1 LRYLVSFLILL
12 AIDLV
17 VKYVLNISNI
27 ESITL
32 IPLFLDFYLTKN
44 TGIALSLFSSSGSF
58 TQIFLTITIFVA
70 LMFLL
75 YTFYT
80 TKDKM
85 QKIGLTLVLSG
96 GFGNFLERLFFG
108 SVTDYLHLRIGTNSL
123 FVFNLADFF
132 ITLGAIIIILVWLRD
147 GKSI

>member
-1 LRYLVSFLILL
+1 MRYLISFLILL
-12 AIDLV
+12 AFDLV
-17 VKYVLNISNI
+17 VKYVLNTSNI

-44 TGIALSLFSSSGSF
+44 TGIALSLFSSSGSL
-58 TQIFLTITIFVA
+58 TQIFLTITIFIA
-70 LMFLL
+70 LMFLV

-80 TKDKM
+80 TTDKM

>member
-1 LRYLVSFLILL
+1 MRYLVSFLILL

-17 VKYVLNISNI
+17 VKYVLNTSNI

-44 TGIALSLFSSSGSF
+44 TGIALSLFSSSGSL

-70 LMFLL
+70 LMFLV

-80 TKDKM
+80 TKDKI

-96 GFGNFLERLFFG
+96 GFGNFIERLFFG

>member
-17 VKYVLNISNI
+17 VKYVLNTSNI

-44 TGIALSLFSSSGSF
+44 TGIALSLFSSSGSL
-58 TQIFLTITIFVA
+58 TQIFLTLTIFVA
-70 LMFLL
+70 LMFLV

-108 SVTDYLHLRIGTNSL
+108 SVTDYLHLRIDTNSL

-132 ITLGAIIIILVWLRD
+132 ITLGATIIILVWLRD

>member
-1 LRYLVSFLILL
+1 MRYLVSFLILL

-17 VKYVLNISNI
+17 VKYVLNTSNI

-44 TGIALSLFSSSGSF
+44 TGIALSLFSSSGSL
-58 TQIFLTITIFVA
+58 TQIFLTITIFIA
-70 LMFLL
+70 LMFLV

>member
-1 LRYLVSFLILL
+1 MKYLVYFSIPLL
-12 AIDLV
+12 ADLV
-17 VKYVLNISNI
+17 IKYVLNTSSI

-44 TGIALSLFSSSGSF
+44 TGIALSLFSSSGGL
-58 TQIFLTITIFVA
+58 TQILLTITIFLA
-70 LMFLL
+70 LVFLA
-75 YTFYT
+75 YTFFT
-80 TKDKM
+80 THDGK
-85 QKIGLTLVLSG
+85 QKIALTLVLAG

-132 ITLGAIIIILVWLRD
+132 ITLGALIIIMVWFRD
-147 GKSI
+147 GKNI

>member
-1 LRYLVSFLILL
+1 LKYLVSFLILL
-12 AIDLV
+12 IFDLV
-17 VKYVLNISNI
+17 VKYVLNTSNI

-32 IPLFLDFYLTKN
+32 IPFFLDFYLTKN
-44 TGIALSLFSSSGSF
+44 TGIALSLFSSSGTF
-58 TQIFLTITIFVA
+58 TQIFLTITIFIA
-70 LMFLL
+70 LVFLV

-80 TKDKM
+80 TEDKM

-96 GFGNFLERLFFG
+96 GFGNFIERLFFG

>member
-1 LRYLVSFLILL
+1 MRYLVSFLILL
-12 AIDLV
+12 AFDLV
-17 VKYVLNISNI
+17 VKYVLNTSNI

-44 TGIALSLFSSSGSF
+44 TGIALSLFSSSGSL
-58 TQIFLTITIFVA
+58 TQIFLTITIFIA
-70 LMFLL
+70 LMFLV

-80 TKDKM
+80 ATDKM

>member
-1 LRYLVSFLILL
+1 MRYLVSFLILL
-12 AIDLV
+12 AFDLV
-17 VKYVLNISNI
+17 VKYVLNTSNI

-44 TGIALSLFSSSGSF
+44 TGIALSLFSSSGSL
-58 TQIFLTITIFVA
+58 TQNFLTITIFIA
-70 LMFLL
+70 LMFLV

-80 TKDKM
+80 TTDKM

>member
-1 LRYLVSFLILL
+1 MKYLVSFLILL
-12 AIDLV
+12 ITDLV
-17 VKYVLNISNI
+17 VKYALNTSNI

-44 TGIALSLFSSSGSF
+44 TGIALSLFSSSGTF
-58 TQIFLTITIFVA
+58 TQIFLTITIFIA
-70 LMFLL
+70 LMFLV
-75 YTFYT
+75 YTFFT
-80 TKDKM
+80 TVDKM
-85 QKIGLTLVLSG
+85 QKIGLILVLSG
-96 GFGNFLERLFFG
+96 GFGNFIERLFFG

-147 GKSI
+147 GKNV

>member
-1 LRYLVSFLILL
+1 MKYLVSFLILL
-12 AIDLV
+12 ITDLV
-17 VKYVLNISNI
+17 VKYALNTSNI

-44 TGIALSLFSSSGSF
+44 TGIALSLFSSSGTL
-58 TQIFLTITIFVA
+58 TQIFLTITIFIA
-70 LMFLL
+70 LMFLV
-75 YTFYT
+75 YTFFT
-80 TKDKM
+80 TVDKM
-85 QKIGLTLVLSG
+85 QKIGLILVLSG
-96 GFGNFLERLFFG
+96 GFGNFIERLFFG

-147 GKSI
+147 GKNV

>member
-1 LRYLVSFLILL
+1 
-12 AIDLV
+12 
-17 VKYVLNISNI
+17 
-27 ESITL
+27 
-32 IPLFLDFYLTKN
+32 
-44 TGIALSLFSSSGSF
+44 
-58 TQIFLTITIFVA
+58 
-70 LMFLL
+70 MFLL

>member
-1 LRYLVSFLILL
+1 MITDLI
-12 AIDLV
+12 
-17 VKYVLNISNI
+17 VKYALNTSNI

-44 TGIALSLFSSSGSF
+44 TGIALSLFSSSGTF
-58 TQIFLTITIFVA
+58 TQIFLTITIFIA
-70 LMFLL
+70 LMFLV
-75 YTFYT
+75 YTFFT
-80 TKDKM
+80 TVDKM
-85 QKIGLTLVLSG
+85 QKIGLILVLSG
-96 GFGNFLERLFFG
+96 GFGNFIERLFFG

-147 GKSI
+147 GKNV

>member
-1 LRYLVSFLILL
+1 MRYLVSFLILL

-17 VKYVLNISNI
+17 VKYVLNTSNI

-44 TGIALSLFSSSGSF
+44 TGIALSLFSSSGNL

-70 LMFLL
+70 LMFLV

>member
-1 LRYLVSFLILL
+1 MKYLVSFLILL
-12 AIDLV
+12 AFDLV
-17 VKYVLNISNI
+17 VKYVLNTSSI

-44 TGIALSLFSSSGSF
+44 TGIALSLFSSSGSL
-58 TQIFLTITIFVA
+58 TQIFLTITIFIA
-70 LMFLL
+70 LMFLV

-147 GKSI
+147 GKST

>member
-17 VKYVLNISNI
+17 VKYVLNTSNI

-44 TGIALSLFSSSGSF
+44 TGIALSLFSSSGSL
-58 TQIFLTITIFVA
+58 TQIFLTITIFIA
-70 LMFLL
+70 LMFLV

-80 TKDKM
+80 TKNKM
-85 QKIGLTLVLSG
+85 QKIGLMLVLSG

>member
-1 LRYLVSFLILL
+1 MIT
-12 AIDLV
+12 DLV
-17 VKYVLNISNI
+17 VKYALNTSNI

-44 TGIALSLFSSSGSF
+44 TGIALSLFSSSGTF
-58 TQIFLTITIFVA
+58 TQIFLTITIFIA
-70 LMFLL
+70 LMFLV
-75 YTFYT
+75 YTFFT
-80 TKDKM
+80 TVGKM
-85 QKIGLTLVLSG
+85 QKIGLILVLSG
-96 GFGNFLERLFFG
+96 GFGNFIERLFFG

-147 GKSI
+147 GRSV

>member
-1 LRYLVSFLILL
+1 MKYLVSFLTLL
-12 AIDLV
+12 ITDLV
-17 VKYVLNISNI
+17 VKYALNTSNI

-44 TGIALSLFSSSGSF
+44 TGIALSLFSSSGTL
-58 TQIFLTITIFVA
+58 TQIFLTITIFIA
-70 LMFLL
+70 LMFLV
-75 YTFYT
+75 YTFFT
-80 TKDKM
+80 TVDKM
-85 QKIGLTLVLSG
+85 QKIGLILVLSG
-96 GFGNFLERLFFG
+96 GFGNFIERLFFG

-147 GKSI
+147 GRNV

>member
-1 LRYLVSFLILL
+1 MIT
-12 AIDLV
+12 DLV
-17 VKYVLNISNI
+17 VKYALNTSNI

-44 TGIALSLFSSSGSF
+44 TGIALSLFSSSGTL
-58 TQIFLTITIFVA
+58 TQIFLTITIFIA
-70 LMFLL
+70 LMFLV
-75 YTFYT
+75 YTFFT
-80 TKDKM
+80 TVDKM
-85 QKIGLTLVLSG
+85 QKIGLILVLSG
-96 GFGNFLERLFFG
+96 GFGNFIERLFFG

-147 GKSI
+147 GKNV

>member
-1 LRYLVSFLILL
+1 MIT
-12 AIDLV
+12 DLV
-17 VKYVLNISNI
+17 VKYALNTSNI

-44 TGIALSLFSSSGSF
+44 TGIALSLFSSSGTL
-58 TQIFLTITIFVA
+58 TQIFLTITIFIA
-70 LMFLL
+70 LMFLV
-75 YTFYT
+75 YTFLT
-80 TKDKM
+80 TVDKM
-85 QKIGLTLVLSG
+85 QKIGLILVLSG
-96 GFGNFLERLFFG
+96 GFGNFIERLFFG

-147 GKSI
+147 GRNV

>member
-1 LRYLVSFLILL
+1 MRYLVSFLILL

-17 VKYVLNISNI
+17 VKYVLNTSNI

-44 TGIALSLFSSSGSF
+44 TGIALSLFSSSGSL

-70 LMFLL
+70 LMFLV

-85 QKIGLTLVLSG
+85 QKIGLTLVISG

>member
-17 VKYVLNISNI
+17 VKYVLNTSNI

-44 TGIALSLFSSSGSF
+44 TGIALSLFSSSGSL

-70 LMFLL
+70 LMFLV

>member
-17 VKYVLNISNI
+17 VKYVLNTSNI

-44 TGIALSLFSSSGSF
+44 TGIALSLFSSSGSL
-58 TQIFLTITIFVA
+58 TQIFLTITIFIA
-70 LMFLL
+70 LMFLV

-80 TKDKM
+80 TTDKM
-85 QKIGLTLVLSG
+85 QKIGLILVLSG

>member
-1 LRYLVSFLILL
+1 MRYLVSFLVLL
-12 AIDLV
+12 AFDLV
-17 VKYVLNISNI
+17 VKYVLNTSNI

-44 TGIALSLFSSSGSF
+44 TGIALSLFSSSGSL
-58 TQIFLTITIFVA
+58 TQIFLTITIFIA
-70 LMFLL
+70 LMFLV

-80 TKDKM
+80 TTDKM

>member
-1 LRYLVSFLILL
+1 MRYLVSFLILL

-17 VKYVLNISNI
+17 VKYVLNTSNI

-44 TGIALSLFSSSGSF
+44 TGIALSLFSSSGSL

-96 GFGNFLERLFFG
+96 GFGKFLERLFFG
-108 SVTDYLHLRIGTNSL
+108 SVTDYFHLRIGTNSL

>member
-1 LRYLVSFLILL
+1 LKYLVSFLTLL
-12 AIDLV
+12 ITDLV
-17 VKYVLNISNI
+17 VKYALNTSNI

-44 TGIALSLFSSSGSF
+44 TGIALSLFSSSGTI
-58 TQIFLTITIFVA
+58 TQIFLTITIFIA
-70 LMFLL
+70 LMFLV
-75 YTFYT
+75 YTFFT
-80 TKDKM
+80 TVDKK

-96 GFGNFLERLFFG
+96 GFGNFIERLFFG

-132 ITLGAIIIILVWLRD
+132 ITMGAIIIILVWLRD
-147 GKSI
+147 GRNV

>member
-1 LRYLVSFLILL
+1 MRYLVSFLILL

-17 VKYVLNISNI
+17 VKYVLNTSNI

-44 TGIALSLFSSSGSF
+44 TGIALSLFSSSGSL
-58 TQIFLTITIFVA
+58 TQIFLTITIFIA
-70 LMFLL
+70 LMFLV

-80 TKDKM
+80 TKNTM
-85 QKIGLTLVLSG
+85 QKIGLMLVLSG

>member
-1 LRYLVSFLILL
+1 LIT
-12 AIDLV
+12 DLV
-17 VKYVLNISNI
+17 VKYALNTSNI

-44 TGIALSLFSSSGSF
+44 TGIALSLFSSSGTL
-58 TQIFLTITIFVA
+58 TQIFLTITIFIA
-70 LMFLL
+70 LMFLV
-75 YTFYT
+75 YTFFT
-80 TKDKM
+80 TVDKM
-85 QKIGLTLVLSG
+85 QKIGLILVLSG
-96 GFGNFLERLFFG
+96 GFGNFIERLFFG

-147 GKSI
+147 GRNV

>member
-1 LRYLVSFLILL
+1 MRYLISFLILL
-12 AIDLV
+12 AFDLV
-17 VKYVLNISNI
+17 VKYVLNTSNI

-44 TGIALSLFSSSGSF
+44 TGIALSLFSSSGSL
-58 TQIFLTITIFVA
+58 TQNFLTITIFIA
-70 LMFLL
+70 LMFLV

-80 TKDKM
+80 TTDKM

>member
-1 LRYLVSFLILL
+1 MRYLVSFLILL

-17 VKYVLNISNI
+17 VKYVLNTSNI

-44 TGIALSLFSSSGSF
+44 TGIALSLFSSSGSL

-70 LMFLL
+70 LMFLV

>member
-1 LRYLVSFLILL
+1 MKYLVSFLILL
-12 AIDLV
+12 ITDLV
-17 VKYVLNISNI
+17 VKYALNTSNI

-44 TGIALSLFSSSGSF
+44 TGIALSLFSSSGTF
-58 TQIFLTITIFVA
+58 TQIFLTITIFIA
-70 LMFLL
+70 LMFLV
-75 YTFYT
+75 YTFFT
-80 TKDKM
+80 TVGKM
-85 QKIGLTLVLSG
+85 QKIGLILVLSG
-96 GFGNFLERLFFG
+96 GFGNFIERLFFG

-147 GKSI
+147 GKNV

>member
-1 LRYLVSFLILL
+1 MIT
-12 AIDLV
+12 DLV
-17 VKYVLNISNI
+17 VKYALNTSNI

-44 TGIALSLFSSSGSF
+44 TGIALSLFSSSGTL
-58 TQIFLTITIFVA
+58 TQIFLTITIFIA
-70 LMFLL
+70 LIFLV
-75 YTFYT
+75 YTFFT
-80 TKDKM
+80 TVDKM
-85 QKIGLTLVLSG
+85 QKIGLILVLSG
-96 GFGNFLERLFFG
+96 GFGNFIERLFFG

-147 GKSI
+147 GRNV

>member
-12 AIDLV
+12 AFDLV
-17 VKYVLNISNI
+17 VKYVLNTSNI

-44 TGIALSLFSSSGSF
+44 TGIALSLFSSSGSL
-58 TQIFLTITIFVA
+58 TQIFLTITIFIA
-70 LMFLL
+70 LMFLV

-80 TKDKM
+80 TTDKM

-132 ITLGAIIIILVWLRD
+132 ITLGAIIIILVGLRD